1 MKRLRPGDT
10 DKDGFRLP
18 GRPARKAVPRGT
30 STVDLS
36 SLGGAL
42 VAPIDRYVGN
52 TGMSMTKETVKEAL
66 KMCAS
71 VLPGGAA
78 LEVLEVE
85 QINSHLQHARTRAWK
100 VTVPYGCRDIMDNVA
115 LYPAGWTHR
124 AFFAPRQDMSKRARA
139 GEQGRG
145 VVATLLQGEERAAV
159 AQQKE
164 QEEQEIT
171 SFLEAARAKKDS
183 EEAAAA
189 TAATAAAAA
198 LLA

>member
-145 VVATLLQGEERAAV
+145 VVATLLQGEERANVAKQQEEEDRINALVAAAV
-159 AQQKE
+159 ARRVGE
-164 QEEQEIT
+164 VP
-171 SFLEAARAKKDS
+171 
-183 EEAAAA
+183 
-189 TAATAAAAA
+189 AAAAA
-198 LLA
+198 AVAATALQA